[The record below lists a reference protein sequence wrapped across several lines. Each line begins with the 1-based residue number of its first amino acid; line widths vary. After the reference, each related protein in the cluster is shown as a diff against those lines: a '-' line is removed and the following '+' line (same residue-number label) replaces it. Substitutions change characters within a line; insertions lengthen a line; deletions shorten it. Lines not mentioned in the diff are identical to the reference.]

1 MGQFLFGGVRLQG
14 AIADDPL
21 RNRMPGRKPRQ
32 NRAGGGALQAW
43 SETVDIAQK
52 EKVVEELGQIFES
65 SGVVVVARYA
75 GLTVAEM
82 QDLRGRMREAGGS
95 VRVAKNS
102 LAKIALSGT
111 PNEEVSGLLSGMTVL
126 AFSEDPVAAA
136 KVAESFVKDNRKLE
150 ILGGAM
156 GETILD
162 RAGVK
167 AVSEMPSRDEL
178 VAAVVGCIGAPAAN
192 IAGAIGAPA
201 SNLASIL
208 STIEERAEAA

>member
-1 MGQFLFGGVRLQG
+1 MPERKLRQF
-14 AIADDPL
+14 
-21 RNRMPGRKPRQ
+21 
-32 NRAGGGALQAW
+32 RAGGGALQAW
-43 SETVDIAQK
+43 SETVDRAQK
-52 EKVVEELGQIFES
+52 EKVVEEIGQIFES

-102 LAKIALSGT
+102 LAKIALADT
-111 PNEEVSGLLSGMTVL
+111 PNEAVSGFLSGMTVL

-136 KVAESFVKDNRKLE
+136 KAAEGFAKVNKKLE

-178 VAAVVGCIGAPAAN
+178 IATVVGCIGAPAAN

-201 SNLASIL
+201 SNVASIL